1 MPRSIEKLLNH
12 VEPFIESFQE
22 IKCLLKV
29 SRHYLEHK
37 ADKIKF
43 EPYQSK
49 GNRKDIVIAI
59 HGYAHKPQAFK
70 QLGHYLAENGYTVY
84 AIAYPSNN
92 SLEHVFERHV
102 KPKILEIAKKENAK
116 GLCLVGHSLGGIFAL
131 MVLDYF
137 NNNVNN
143 NGAGTKVRIRKC
155 ITLGTPIKGTYVA
168 YVIAPFSSLASQ
180 AVPRSMEKSPIPSI
194 AQREEVY
201 AIYSPIDE
209 AVIPRSSAAAA
220 AHSYKF
226 LAGHHRL
233 LEKPQ
238 VLEKIVEILDCGCLG
253 CEKHKRISE
262 L

>member
-1 MPRSIEKLLNH
+1 MLSNIEKLLNH
-12 VEPFIESFQE
+12 VEPFVESFQE
-22 IKCLLKV
+22 IRCLLKV
-29 SRHYLEHK
+29 PGHYLEHK

-49 GNRKDIVIAI
+49 GNRKEIVIAI
-59 HGYAHKPQAFK
+59 HGYAHRPQAFK
-70 QLGHYLAENGYTVY
+70 QLGYYLAENGYTVY

-92 SLEHVFERHV
+92 SLEHVFEKHV

-116 GLCLVGHSLGGIFAL
+116 GLCLIGHSLGGIFAL
-131 MVLDYF
+131 MALNYF

-143 NGAGTKVRIRKC
+143 NEAGTKVRIRKC
-155 ITLGTPIKGTYVA
+155 ITLGTPIKGTYAA
-168 YVIAPFSSLASQ
+168 YAVAPFSSLASQ
-180 AVPRSMEKSPIPSI
+180 AVPRSMEKSPIPLI

-201 AIYSPIDE
+201 AIYSSIDE

-220 AHSYKF
+220 AHSYRF

-238 VLEKIVEILDCGCLG
+238 VLEKIVEILDYGCLG
-253 CEKHKRISE
+253 CEKHKKISE